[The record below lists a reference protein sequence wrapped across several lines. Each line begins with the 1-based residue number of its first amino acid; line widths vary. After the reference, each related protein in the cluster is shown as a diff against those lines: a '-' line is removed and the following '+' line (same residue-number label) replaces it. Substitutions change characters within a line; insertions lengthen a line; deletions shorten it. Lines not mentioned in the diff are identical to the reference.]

1 MAGFTL
7 ANLFS
12 GKQHGFARRD
22 ILASEVLDRSTG
34 RFGNFYSNEVAIHK
48 GQHLDIDRPSPADHR
63 IDVEIN
69 GRIYGLPA
77 DAVTVQR

>member
-1 MAGFTL
+1 MSFTL

-12 GKQHGFARRD
+12 GRQNGFARRD
-22 ILASEVLDRSTG
+22 ILASEVLDRSLG
-34 RFGNFYSNEVAIHK
+34 RFGDFYSNEVAIHK
-48 GQHLDIDRPSPADHR
+48 GQHLDIVGTNSTDHR
-63 IDVEIN
+63 VNVDIN